1 MVWNGDNRCKWSLD
15 AGSLII
21 YLFRGEG
28 REKGWLGA
36 RQWYLVPGQNWPW
49 SDPLLFSKNSNVS
62 CEYIHFCQ
70 CVFSFLLAAWFVRFL
85 RLSNVTFITVTRN
98 GSFFYYLFQGYRGKR
113 ERSGERRIDIA
124 GLIFVETKNTKYN
137 GRYKFN
143 SERWFQLLSLFFS
156 FFFPST
162 LRVVEKEG
170 RVQISSAAT
179 KRRNFVVRVNTDEPA
194 ALTSAPLSHFTL
206 FIRLSATLSRP
217 RPFIRPYFQS
227 TDLLY
232 STYVSLR
239 MHLANLGSR
248 LTSYSKCRPH
258 FSLPRLWL
266 SRDFSRYWPRSL
278 RLTGIDC
285 SNRGNSA
292 KFNPWTMLE
301 S

>member
-1 MVWNGDNRCKWSLD
+1 MITGCRKFDN
-15 AGSLII
+15 
-21 YLFRGEG
+21 LFVSRGGEG
-28 REKGWLGA
+28 EGVAGCA
-36 RQWYLVPGQNWPW
+36 PVIFGPGPKLAVIWPI
-49 SDPLLFSKNSNVS
+49 V
-62 CEYIHFCQ
+62 
-70 CVFSFLLAAWFVRFL
+70 VFQKLERFL
-85 RLSNVTFITVTRN
+85 RVYSFLPVCILFPPCCVIRSIFTTFECYFYHSYKEWFFLLLLVSRLS
-98 GSFFYYLFQGYRGKR
+98 GKERAKRR
-113 ERSGERRIDIA
+113 EKDWYRRIDIR
-124 GLIFVETKNTKYN
+124 GNKKHTKYN

-285 SNRGNSA
+285 SEQGKLSEIQSLNNA
-292 KFNPWTMLE
+292 WIVM
-301 S
+301 

>member
-28 REKGWLGA
+28 EGVAGCA
-36 RQWYLVPGQNWPW
+36 PVIFGPGPKLAVIWPIVV
-49 SDPLLFSKNSNVS
+49 SKNSNVS

-98 GSFFYYLFQGYRGKR
+98 ASFFYYLFQGYRGKR

-162 LRVVEKEG
+162 VRVEKEG
-170 RVQISSAAT
+170 RVQISSATT

>member
-1 MVWNGDNRCKWSLD
+1 MRDTSSIASAD
-15 AGSLII
+15 
-21 YLFRGEG
+21 
-28 REKGWLGA
+28 
-36 RQWYLVPGQNWPW
+36 
-49 SDPLLFSKNSNVS
+49 FS
-62 CEYIHFCQ
+62 YYHY
-70 CVFSFLLAAWFVRFL
+70 
-85 RLSNVTFITVTRN
+85 
-98 GSFFYYLFQGYRGKR
+98 FFP
-113 ERSGERRIDIA
+113 
-124 GLIFVETKNTKYN
+124 
-137 GRYKFN
+137 
-143 SERWFQLLSLFFS
+143 

-258 FSLPRLWL
+258 FSLPRL
-266 SRDFSRYWPRSL
+266 
-278 RLTGIDC
+278 
-285 SNRGNSA
+285 
-292 KFNPWTMLE
+292 
-301 S
+301 